1 MSEIS
6 SDKGV
11 LTWSTAW
18 NLPRCWN
25 TSTWS
30 LRSALAAGSCSSTST
45 AWELSERETEKAL
58 QPCVRS
64 SPQDRNS
71 ESFPSCEATS
81 GNEEVKPAKNQ
92 AEPERVG
99 ARNGAVMP
107 ELGSPGTEM
116 LPNQRIRTFRPWL
129 YGPAN
134 QIST

>member
-1 MSEIS
+1 LLKVR

-25 TSTWS
+25 TSAWS
-30 LRSALAAGSCSSTST
+30 LRSALEDGSCSSTST

-81 GNEEVKPAKNQ
+81 GNSEVKPAKNQ

-107 ELGSPGTEM
+107 ELESPGTEM
-116 LPNQRIRTFRPWL
+116 LPNQRICMFRPWL
-129 YGPAN
+129 YGPADRIFN
-134 QIST
+134 